1 MEAGTVTIPTWEIIV
16 AIIGAVLGST
26 GLFTFI
32 QYLISRK
39 DKKNDKFEILQKSID
54 ELKDEVEAV
63 KNSLRIA
70 IETLSDKIDRSQAV
84 QARIRILRANDEMR
98 QDVHHS
104 YEYFRQLHQDI
115 TEYESYCNTHP
126 DFKNNE
132 AVNSIEYIN
141 RVYQDCLDSNNFLV

>member
-1 MEAGTVTIPTWEIIV
+1 MNGELII
-16 AIIGAVLGST
+16 AIVGSIV
-26 GLFTFI
+26 GSSALFGFI
-32 QYLISRK
+32 QFLVSRK
-39 DKKNDKFEILQKSID
+39 DKKDEKFDKLQESID
-54 ELKDEVEAV
+54 SLTEDVDEV
-63 KNSLRIA
+63 KQNMSS
-70 IETLSDKIDRSQAV
+70 IEIQRKADMDALNDKIDKNGAV

-115 TEYESYCNTHP
+115 TDYENYCKTHP

-141 RVYQDCLDSNNFLV
+141 RVYQDCLDKHNFLT

>member
-1 MEAGTVTIPTWEIIV
+1 MTSSELVI

-39 DKKNDKFEILQKSID
+39 DKKNDKLEGLQKSID
-54 ELKDEVEAV
+54 ELKQTVGDIKGELESV
-63 KNSLRIA
+63 KGNVQKA
-70 IETLSDKIDRSQAV
+70 IDNLSDKIDRSQAI

-141 RVYQDCLDSNNFLV
+141 RIYQDCLDSNNFLV